1 MFGILEGSVRL
12 VRTNSSA
19 QDRYEDIHIGHI
31 FGSGSLGVEDHRRL
45 STSTAR
51 CVRRLVVMNRE
62 KFLFAVQEAPMV
74 AIGLLASIESPL
86 RCVRVDDIAS
96 APD

>member
-1 MFGILEGSVRL
+1 MFGILEGSFRL

-19 QDRYEDIHIGHI
+19 QDCYEDIHIGHI
-31 FGSGSLGVEDHRRL
+31 FGSGSLVVEVHRRL
-45 STSTAR
+45 STATAR
-51 CVRRLVVMNRE
+51 CVCRLVVMNRE

-74 AIGLLASIESPL
+74 AIGLLASIESRL
-86 RCVRVDDIAS
+86 RGISVDGMTS

>member
-31 FGSGSLGVEDHRRL
+31 FGSGSLVVEEHRCLCTATAINFCRL
-45 STSTAR
+45 I
-51 CVRRLVVMNRE
+51 VINVVN
-62 KFLFAVQEAPMV
+62 FLFAVQEAPMF
-74 AIGLLASIESPL
+74 AIGLLASIDARL
-86 RCVRVDDIAS
+86 
-96 APD
+96 